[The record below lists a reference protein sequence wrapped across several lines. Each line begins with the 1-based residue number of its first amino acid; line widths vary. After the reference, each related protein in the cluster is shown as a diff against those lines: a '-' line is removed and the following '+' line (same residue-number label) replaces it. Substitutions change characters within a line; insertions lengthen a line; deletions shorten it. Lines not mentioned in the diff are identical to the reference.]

1 MDSYW
6 RWKWRQVGPDYECLC
21 SASVRPEGFIGFA
34 EPGPGPA
41 LNQGYEKMRPTDFDC
56 FFLG

>member
-21 SASVRPEGFIGFA
+21 SASVRPEGFIGFV

-41 LNQGYEKMRPTDFDC
+41 LVEWGEPSI
-56 FFLG
+56 